1 MNYKLQI
8 SKVISLGIMLDIVKK
23 AVNSDLDAHS
33 NLSETLQKDLWN
45 NDNFEE
51 IKERKNKFK
60 NRTSLK

>member
-45 NDNFEE
+45 NDNFEV